1 MSIIQLPRIDE
12 EEYNQE
18 ISPVITFKN
27 RSSTKTILTHDVA
40 QGDITGLA
48 PFEISV
54 EDGVRKTGAFTIKVW
69 DDEGFIKN
77 GEIGFRNRV
86 NIKVKKKFQNEYE
99 DLINGLIIDINERVY
114 GDTNARFWELTGQS
128 MKHIWGHTFIK
139 YQRSVPFLNM
149 KENQLNLKTADKKY
163 YINNI
168 LYDIFTNPDIM
179 INNNGKSLQ
188 ERMGCTLNGIDRTIP
203 LTIPYTDFSGSVDS
217 LINQYAEMSGLF
229 IGVDYKNDVFSTL
242 PIFKSSGHVL
252 KVRTDDTNDSTD
264 YTSYVRTE
272 MSISGSTDPSQYAE
286 VIIGQ
291 ADTSSIVANNSS
303 TNNYT
308 TLFNK
313 DIAQQ
318 IELRSTQLYELTLVL
333 SKINAGT
340 DSDNPENTNLRGFI
354 AVDNNDRIGVDV
366 VAELSIPLR
375 DIPATPA
382 PISRRNVVFKRPIE
396 PTKKYWLVLQEI
408 GSSDNNTVLWWHDD
422 GYAANN
428 GAKTLSAVRDVPF
441 GRGEGAAYIPTGWQ
455 LFRNQQVYSNTF
467 TSQTPILH
475 VSNTLFSGK
484 LDDYEDPAPVE
495 IIQSP
500 VNVRDS
506 STMMQHLALFNE
518 YASRIA
524 RPHNF
529 GLVSVPN
536 KLLRPG
542 TAIVFIDV
550 DNIPYGINIT
560 DIRYNFIIEENSS
573 ILGTTNCEL
582 AGISYL
588 HPSAGD
594 TFNSE
599 LDRSSFY
606 CY

>member
-1 MSIIQLPRIDE
+1 MSVSLLPRIDE
-12 EEYNQE
+12 DEYNQA
-18 ISPVITFKN
+18 ISPVITIQN
-27 RSSTKTILTHDVA
+27 RSSTKTILSHDTS
-40 QGDITGLA
+40 QGDPTGLA
-48 PFEISV
+48 PYEMSV
-54 EDGVRKTGAFTIKVW
+54 EMGTRKTGIFTIKCW
-69 DDEGFIKN
+69 DDAGFIKN
-77 GEIGFRNRV
+77 GEVGFRDRI
-86 NIKVKKKFQNEYE
+86 NIKAKKQFQSGYE

-114 GDTNARFWELTGQS
+114 GDGARAWEITGQS

-149 KENQLNLKTADKKY
+149 KENQLNLKVNDKKY

-188 ERMGCTLNGIDRTIP
+188 ERGNFTLNGIDRSIP
-203 LTIPYTDFSGSVDS
+203 LTIPSVNYSGTVDA
-217 LINQYAEMSGLF
+217 LINQFAEMGGLF
-229 IGVDYKNDVFSTL
+229 IGVDEKNDVYSTL
-242 PIFKSSGHVL
+242 PVFKSSGHVL
-252 KVRTDDTNDSTD
+252 KTRTSDSDNTD

-272 MSISGSTDPSQYAE
+272 MSIGGSTDPSQYAE

-340 DSDNPENTNLRGFI
+340 DSSNPENTNLRGFI
-354 AVDNNDRIGVDV
+354 AVDNADRIGVDI
-366 VAELSIPLR
+366 VAELTIPLR

-382 PISRRNVVFKRPIE
+382 PISRRNIVFKRPIE

-422 GYAANN
+422 GFAANN
-428 GAKTLSAVRDVPF
+428 GTKTLSAVRDVPF
-441 GRGEGAAYIPTGWQ
+441 GRGEGEAYIPVGWK
-455 LFRNQQVYSNTF
+455 LLPNQQVYSNTF

-475 VSNTLFSGK
+475 VSNTLFSG
-484 LDDYEDPAPVE
+484 LLEEYQDPAPVE
-495 IIQSP
+495 TIQSP

-506 STMMQHLALFNE
+506 STMMQHLAIFNE

-529 GLVSVPN
+529 GNVSIPN
-536 KLLRPG
+536 KFIKPG
-542 TAIVFIDV
+542 TSIVFIDV
-550 DNIPYGINIT
+550 DNVQYGVNVT
-560 DIRYNFIIEENSS
+560 DIRYNFIIEDNTNV
-573 ILGTTNCEL
+573 LGTTSCEL
-582 AGISYL
+582 LGISYM
-588 HPSAGD
+588 HPSVGD
-594 TFNSE
+594 TFNNQ
-599 LDRSSFY
+599 LDISSFY
-606 CY
+606 CSN